1 VIFEPFSFSFFTFL
15 GRCLCE
21 QMFICGHHVTNL
33 EWHNRARKLNGPQI
47 CLGLLGNTDSQNVVI
62 EKNIRLKLY
71 MFLNYMECKNTW
83 IFPSRCLEML
93 NGKTHEF
100 FG

>member
-1 VIFEPFSFSFFTFL
+1 MWSP
-15 GRCLCE
+15 C
-21 QMFICGHHVTNL
+21 N
-33 EWHNRARKLNGPQI
+33 KLRVAQSGEETKWPSI

-100 FG
+100 SG